1 MRSLGDLRLC
11 RFSCLSFFRVS
22 SVVMPH
28 GIAGTPSWDGGLE
41 ESSNIGLIWKGV
53 VIWYFSLA
61 SLLVL
66 VLSLFLNFYILGE
79 DVHMLMAQHFLQE
92 WQTQRKIFFF
102 ACVKRQETD
111 SSEVPTSFLSF
122 FLLQHLHQTSIS
134 RCRWE
139 SWIMTPHLGSDKVR
153 CQRPVP
159 RCFHWRPSG
168 WICLLCF

>member
-1 MRSLGDLRLC
+1 MPFIFSGLFCSYAAWHCWDTKLGWWI
-11 RFSCLSFFRVS
+11 
-22 SVVMPH
+22 
-28 GIAGTPSWDGGLE
+28 G
-41 ESSNIGLIWKGV
+41 SSNIGLIWKGV

-61 SLLVL
+61 SFLVL
-66 VLSLFLNFYILGE
+66 VLSLFLNFLHPGGGCAHA
-79 DVHMLMAQHFLQE
+79 DDPTLPART

-139 SWIMTPHLGSDKVR
+139 SWIMTPHLGSDEVR